1 MVISFPFCPHFK
13 MSTHEQDDSTL
24 ELIRQHLLEDF
35 TFTDSFISHLNFEI
49 TPDDISYF
57 EFQPV
62 KPEYSSLSE
71 SGSSSPI
78 STPNYHSPQLSNSE
92 TKPESVNLPSMEVE
106 PLNLSSQC
114 SPKRKYSTCQTSSSK
129 DELQQVSGSGDV
141 LRHYR
146 GVRRRPWGK
155 YAAEIR
161 DPARKGTR
169 VWLGTFDTDV
179 DAAKAYD
186 CAAFKLRGRKAILN
200 FPLEAGLSEPPV
212 NTVRKRRRSVK
223 QEEVRETE
231 ELELQS
237 WVVWEGE
244 GA

>member
-92 TKPESVNLPSMEVE
+92 TKPESENLPSMEVE

-129 DELQQVSGSGDV
+129 DELQGSGDV

-169 VWLGTFDTDV
+169 LWLGTFDTDV

-223 QEEVRETE
+223 QEEVTETE

>member
-1 MVISFPFCPHFK
+1 MAISFPFCSHFN
-13 MSTHEQDDSTL
+13 MPAHEEQDDSTL
-24 ELIRQHLLEDF
+24 ELIRQHLLGDF
-35 TFTDSFISHLNFEI
+35 TFTDSFISNLNFQ
-49 TPDDISYF
+49 
-57 EFQPV
+57 FQPV

-71 SGSSSPI
+71 SGPSSPI
-78 STPNYHSPQLSNSE
+78 SNPNHHSPQFSTSE
-92 TKPESVNLPSMEVE
+92 TKPEIINLPSMEAE
-106 PLNLSSQC
+106 PLNLSS
-114 SPKRKYSTCQTSSSK
+114 PKRKNSTSQNPGPK
-129 DELQQVSGSGDV
+129 DELQQVSGPGDA

-155 YAAEIR
+155 FAAEIR

-200 FPLEAGLSEPPV
+200 FPLEAGVSEPPV
-212 NTVRKRRRSVK
+212 NTARKRRRSVK
-223 QEEVRETE
+223 QEEVAETE

-237 WVVWEGE
+237 WVLWEGE

>member
-1 MVISFPFCPHFK
+1 MAISFPFCSHFK
-13 MSTHEQDDSTL
+13 MSTHEEQDDSTL

-35 TFTDSFISHLNFEI
+35 TFTDSIISYLNFQI

-62 KPEYSSLSE
+62 KPEYS
-71 SGSSSPI
+71 
-78 STPNYHSPQLSNSE
+78 YSE
-92 TKPESVNLPSMEVE
+92 TKPERVNLPSMEVE

-114 SPKRKYSTCQTSSSK
+114 SPKRKNSTCQTSSSK

-141 LRHYR
+141 LKHYR

-161 DPARKGTR
+161 DPVRKGTR

-200 FPLEAGLSEPPV
+200 FPLEAGLSKPPV
-212 NTVRKRRRSVK
+212 NTARKRRRSVK
-223 QEEVRETE
+223 QEEVTETE

>member
-1 MVISFPFCPHFK
+1 MAISFPFCSHFD
-13 MSTHEQDDSTL
+13 MSAHEEQDDSTL
-24 ELIRQHLLEDF
+24 ELIRQHLLGDF
-35 TFTDSFISHLNFEI
+35 TFTDSFISHLNFQ
-49 TPDDISYF
+49 
-57 EFQPV
+57 FQPV
-62 KPEYSSLSE
+62 KPEYSS
-71 SGSSSPI
+71 PI
-78 STPNYHSPQLSNSE
+78 SNPNHHSPQFSNSE
-92 TKPESVNLPSMEVE
+92 TKPKIVNLPSMEVE
-106 PLNLSSQC
+106 PLNLSS
-114 SPKRKYSTCQTSSSK
+114 PKRKNSTSQNPGAK
-129 DELQQVSGSGDV
+129 DELQQVSGPGDA

-200 FPLEAGLSEPPV
+200 FPLEAGVSEPPV
-212 NTVRKRRRSVK
+212 NTARKRRRSVK
-223 QEEVRETE
+223 QEEVAETE

-237 WVVWEGE
+237 WVLWEGE
-244 GA
+244 GT